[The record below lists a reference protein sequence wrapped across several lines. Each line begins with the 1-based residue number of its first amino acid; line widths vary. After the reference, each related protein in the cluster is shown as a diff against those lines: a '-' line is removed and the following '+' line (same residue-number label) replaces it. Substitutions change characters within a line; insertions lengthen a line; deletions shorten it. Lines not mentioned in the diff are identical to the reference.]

1 MDKLGKLQAE
11 QRRRAYYIT
20 GAVMALAERD
30 DLTDAQVRERVKAL
44 AKVYNAGTL
53 QEHDGACY
61 GEKCRCH
68 GITQKAEL
76 QHVAELDAAQV
87 KTADNQPL
95 PPCAQAQ

>member
-1 MDKLGKLQAE
+1 MDKLGRLQAE

-53 QEHDGACY
+53 QERINAEIALMDTRMEAYLAC
-61 GEKCRCH
+61 
-68 GITQKAEL
+68 T
-76 QHVAELDAAQV
+76 
-87 KTADNQPL
+87 
-95 PPCAQAQ
+95 